1 MKNQYFGDI
10 NDYKKYGLI
19 RQLNGFG
26 QISTAV
32 CWMLTP
38 DDLRPDGHRIRYLL
52 EPETWREFDP
62 VVFDHLREHVI
73 ERRNRAVNNLENSGV
88 LPNSSFYSEIVQDDA
103 CQRTGYLL
111 KFLEF
116 AHNSSL
122 VFFDPDNGME
132 VKSVRSGRRNSSKYL
147 YFSEVQKAFSGGHS
161 LLIYQHLPPKP
172 RRPFVSE
179 LASRFRSVTDVS
191 RIYLYWT
198 QFVVFFLIPQ
208 PSHEK
213 LFLERNERITEVWK
227 KQIEV
232 EIYNT
237 VD

>member
-19 RQLNGFG
+19 RQLTGFG
-26 QISTAV
+26 QISTDV

-38 DDLRPDGHRIRYLL
+38 DDLRPDGHRIHYLL
-52 EPETWREFDP
+52 EPEKWRHYDP
-62 VVFDHLREHVI
+62 SVFDHLHEHTI
-73 ERRNRAVNNLENSGV
+73 KRKHRAVNNLEDNGI
-88 LPNSSFYSEIVQDDA
+88 LPNCKFYSEIVQDDA
-103 CQRTGYLL
+103 CQRTGYLQR
-111 KFLEF
+111 FLEF
-116 AHNSSL
+116 AHDSDL
-122 VFFDPDNGME
+122 AFFDPDNGME
-132 VKSVRSGRRNSSKYL
+132 VKSVRLGRRNSSKYL
-147 YFSEVQKAFSGGHS
+147 YFSEVQKAFSAGHS
-161 LLIYQHLPPKP
+161 LLVYQHLPPKP

-179 LASRFRSVTDVS
+179 LAGRFRSVTDVS
-191 RIYLYWT
+191 RVYLYWT

-213 LFLERNERITEVWK
+213 LFLERNGRIAEVWK

-232 EIYNT
+232 EVYNT